1 MKKIL
6 LAFLLGFFLIP
17 LKANHIVGGEIEFLY
32 VSDGVYRI
40 NLIQYFDEAQFIN
53 PGPEGAINVVIFRN
67 SDDAEMSVHTLF
79 LSTQELVQY
88 TNVECSI
95 DELITSRVVWSAEVN
110 LEPNAYDD
118 PEGYYIVWER
128 CCRNQNIKNIVNP
141 ITAGMTYVLDIPPLM
156 VDGKI
161 FVNSSPV
168 LFKPLSDYACVD
180 QLYYIEFTGVD
191 PDGDSLVYSL
201 TTPYNSSAAVAV
213 PNPSPKPYGN
223 VAFNPGF
230 SETNMIPGSR
240 PLGISNK
247 GLLTVTPEETGLY
260 VFSVLV
266 EEYRDKIK
274 IGQTRRD
281 FQMLVIDGCEPPD
294 PPVVDVE
301 IPDNPG
307 FNPETD
313 ILNYTI
319 VDAKCFNFLIENV
332 TEGETITLRAEGV
345 NFDENLDEIFN
356 LNQIP
361 VIGSESELIVQVCIP
376 DCPPVRDEPFILD
389 LIAGDDACPLPQL
402 DTTRLV
408 INVQPPLNLFPA
420 PTTTPTPLAVPED
433 TEDSRIISAV
443 DGDNHEMTMALF
455 IEGVEDPITKG
466 FSLVDTVSTA
476 GNISATIKW
485 DTNCEVFDFSDNQD
499 FKLGVLIED
508 LDECDV
514 ANPDTLFLDARVI
527 LPQNTDPVVS
537 SSIAIPNEVEL
548 GTLLSFDVSVFDSDN
563 DDVTL
568 NLVGGNFDP
577 DFFGISFDPASGN
590 TSATSAFTW
599 DLECSATLFEDGQ
612 QFELLFVGDDAD
624 RCKVKNF
631 DTLRTVIQVNYPEN
645 TQPDFENIS
654 RNQVLRV
661 NESVQIEIEA
671 FDLDADE
678 ITLEFATGIRQP
690 ASESLVFEP
699 VTGTGRVTG
708 VLEWQPECTLF
719 RFNQTSTFQDVILQ
733 VTDNACPTN
742 KSDTLKITFEIIDD
756 AERQNEF
763 LPPNVFTPNGD
774 GVNDVFAL
782 SGNPQRSQ
790 NLPADNC
797 DNTFEF
803 IVINNRAGN
812 TVFRSDNRDFVWSG
826 GQFPEGVY
834 YYLVKYTNTEFK
846 GFVHLLR

>member
-1 MKKIL
+1 MKKLLLTIL
-6 LAFLLGFFLIP
+6 MGIFLIP

-40 NLIQYFDEAQFIN
+40 NLIQYFDEAQFLN
-53 PGPEGAINVVIFRN
+53 PGPEGAINVAIYRN
-67 SDDAEMSVHTLF
+67 SDNAQMSVHTLF
-79 LSTQELVQY
+79 LSTQELVNY

-110 LEPNAYDD
+110 LEPNVYAD
-118 PEGYYIVWER
+118 PQGYYIVWER
-128 CCRNQNIKNIVNP
+128 CCRNLNIKNIVNP

-168 LFKPLSDYACVD
+168 LFRPLSDYACIN

-223 VAFNPGF
+223 VAFNPGY
-230 SETNMIPGSR
+230 SETNMIPGSQ
-240 PLGISNK
+240 PLAISNR

-266 EEYRDKIK
+266 EEYRDNLK

-281 FQMLVIDGCEPPD
+281 FQMLVVDGCEPPD

-301 IPDNPG
+301 IPGNPG

-319 VDAKCFNFLIENV
+319 ADAKCFDFLVENI
-332 TEGETITLRAEGV
+332 TEGETIALRAEGV
-345 NFDENLDEIFN
+345 NFNEKLDDIFK

-361 VIGSESELIVQVCIP
+361 VTGSESQLRVEVCIP
-376 DCPPVRDEPFILD
+376 DCPPIRNEPFILD
-389 LIAGDDACPLPQL
+389 LIAGDNACPLPQL

-408 INVQPPLNLFPA
+408 INIQPPPNVFPA
-420 PTTTPTPLAVPED
+420 LTDTPIPLSVPED
-433 TEDSRIISAV
+433 GQETETVTAI
-443 DGDNHEMTMALF
+443 DGDNDEMTIALF
-455 IEGVEDPITKG
+455 VDGIEDPITRG
-466 FSLVDTVSTA
+466 FRLVDTVSTA
-476 GNISATIKW
+476 GSISATIQW
-485 DTNCEVFDFSDNQD
+485 DTDCEVFDFSDSQD

-508 LDECDV
+508 LDECAV
-514 ANPDTLFLDARVI
+514 PNPDTLFIDARVV
-527 LPQNTDPVVS
+527 LPPNTNPVVS
-537 SSIAIPNEVEL
+537 SSMVIPNEIDL
-548 GTLLSFDVSVFDSDN
+548 GNQLNFDVSVFDTDN

-568 NLVGGNFDP
+568 ALVGGNFDP
-577 DFFGISFDPASGN
+577 DFYGVEFDPASGS
-590 TSATSAFTW
+590 TSATSSFSW
-599 DLECSATLFEDGQ
+599 DLSCNASLFSDGQ
-612 QFELLFVGDDAD
+612 QFELFFVGDDD
-624 RCKVKNF
+624 DKCKVKNF
-631 DTLRTVIQVNYPEN
+631 DTLRAVIQVNYPEN
-645 TQPDFENIS
+645 STPDFEEINT
-654 RNQVLRV
+654 NQVIRV

-678 ITLEFATGIRQP
+678 ITLEFATGFRQP
-690 ASESLVFEP
+690 ASESLLFEP
-699 VTGTGRVTG
+699 VTGTGRVKG
-708 VLEWQPECTLF
+708 VLKWQPECTLF
-719 RFNQTSTFQDVILQ
+719 RFGQKSTFQDVTLQ
-733 VTDNACPTN
+733 VTDNACPTSN
-742 KSDTLKITFEIIDD
+742 FETLEITFEIIDD
-756 AERQNEF
+756 NERQNEF

-774 GVNDVFAL
+774 GVNDTFAL
-782 SGNPQRSQ
+782 SGNPDRAQ

-797 DNTFEF
+797 DNAFEY

-812 TVFRSDNRDFVWSG
+812 AVFRSENRDFVWSG

-834 YYLVKYTNTEFK
+834 YYLVKYSNTEFK

>member
-1 MKKIL
+1 MGI
-6 LAFLLGFFLIP
+6 FLIP

-32 VSDGVYRI
+32 VRDGVYRI
-40 NLIQYFDEAQFIN
+40 NLIQYFDEAQSIN
-53 PGPEGAINVVIFRN
+53 PGPEAAINVAIFRN
-67 SDDAEMSVHTLF
+67 SDAAEMSTHLLF

-110 LEPNAYDD
+110 LEPNEYAD
-118 PEGYYIVWER
+118 PQGYYIVWER
-128 CCRNQNIKNIVNP
+128 CCRNRNIKNIVEP
-141 ITAGMTYVLDIPPLM
+141 VSAGMAYVLDIPPLM

-168 LFKPLSDYACVD
+168 LFKPLSDYACVN

-213 PNPSPKPYGN
+213 PNPSPKPYGD

-240 PLGISNK
+240 PLAISNR
-247 GLLTVTPEETGLY
+247 GLLTVTPSDTGLY

-266 EEYRDKIK
+266 EEYRDNLK

-294 PPVVDVE
+294 PPVVDVD
-301 IPDNPG
+301 IPGNPG

-319 VDAKCFNFLIENV
+319 VDAKCFDFLVSNIID
-332 TEGETITLRAEGV
+332 GETITFKAEGV
-345 NFDENLDEIFN
+345 NFNDAIDVFTVKDTLVSTDQLRVE
-356 LNQIP
+356 
-361 VIGSESELIVQVCIP
+361 VCIP
-376 DCPPVRDEPFILD
+376 DCPPIRNEPFILD
-389 LIAGDDACPLPQL
+389 LIAGDSACPLPQL

-408 INVQPPLNLFPA
+408 INIQPPPNVFPA
-420 PTTTPTPLAVPED
+420 PTTTPTPLSVPENGSG
-433 TEDSRIISAV
+433 SRTVSAV
-443 DGDNHEMTMALF
+443 DGDNHEMIMALF
-455 IEGVEDPITKG
+455 IEGVEDPITRG
-466 FSLVDTVSTA
+466 FSLVDTVSSA
-476 GNISATIKW
+476 GSISATIEW
-485 DTNCEVFDFSDNQD
+485 DTNCEVFDFSDGQD

-508 LDECDV
+508 LDECDLT
-514 ANPDTLFLDARVI
+514 NPDTLFIDASVI
-527 LPQNTDPVVS
+527 LPPNTNPVVS
-537 SSIAIPNEVEL
+537 SNMVIPNVVDL
-548 GTLLSFDVSVFDSDN
+548 GNQVNFDVSVFDTDN

-577 DFFGISFDPASGN
+577 DFYGVAFDPASGN
-590 TSATSAFTW
+590 TSATSSFSW
-599 DLECSATLFEDGQ
+599 DLSCNASLFSNGQ
-612 QFELLFVGDDAD
+612 QFELLFVGDDD
-624 RCKVKNF
+624 DKCKVKNF
-631 DTLRTVIQVNYPEN
+631 DTLRAVIQVNYPEN
-645 TQPDFENIS
+645 AKPEFEEIN
-654 RNQVLRV
+654 RNRVIRV

-690 ASESLVFEP
+690 ASENLLFEP
-699 VTGTGRVTG
+699 VTGTGRVKG

-719 RFNQTSTFQDVILQ
+719 RFDQKSTLQDVVLQ
-733 VTDNACPTN
+733 VTDNACPISN
-742 KSDTLKITFEIIDD
+742 IDTLKITFEVIDD
-756 AERQNEF
+756 NERQNEF

-774 GVNDVFAL
+774 GVNDTFTL
-782 SGNPQRSQ
+782 SGNTDRSQ

-797 DNTFEF
+797 DNAFEY
-803 IVINNRAGN
+803 IVINNRAGS
-812 TVFRSDNRDFVWSG
+812 TVFRSANKDFVWSG

-834 YYLVKYTNTEFK
+834 YYLVKYSNTEFK